1 MKIGLR
7 HKILFTNV
15 IVLFL
20 TFLIVALVL
29 IEGVDRVNMGMLI
42 NSMVNQS
49 EISVRTIKQSL
60 LTDSN
65 TDNIEGEFNLRAGDF
80 ASRLSKESGIRV
92 VIFSAQ
98 KKLLAD
104 SDNSESQDFSLS
116 EIEEAFKDGGNRA
129 YSQRE
134 VDGEKKLFF
143 AFPIIHSDKIIGG
156 VLFVNSLSDIEKNK
170 RNISILVLIAFLSG
184 TIIILIVSIIISGTI
199 TKPLKV
205 LNRSAINISKGDY
218 SNKINI
224 KTRDELGV
232 LASTFNLMMDEVANK
247 INSLDFE
254 KAKLGAVLESM
265 GEGVV
270 AYNCDNEII
279 ADNAIARSLFAQG
292 MNDWVYDT
300 VNKVRDMRKRVVV
313 EIDSNGRSLLVCA
326 TPLNHDELKNGVVL
340 IINDITELRNLQEKQ
355 KNFVTNISHELKTP
369 LTTILGYVDLLKE
382 QGEDKRIF
390 ETSIAYLESSAERL
404 KRLVDDLIDLSS
416 LKKYEFE
423 IEKRSIDIVG
433 LIKDTVG
440 QMAIKAKKFD
450 IEIETDLSHLEPM
463 MADPIRV
470 KQAVVNIL
478 DNAIKY
484 SQKGK
489 ITVKMYD
496 NAGNVRLDI
505 EDKGCGIPKDLLD
518 KIFEPFYRVDKARS
532 REIGG
537 NGLGLSIAK
546 EIVEKHNGSITF
558 TTNGNEAYKD
568 KRVYLASLNINS
580 GSQKDDTQNFE
591 AERQNAAIQLLG
603 LMREVTQDVIESSSK
618 KT

>member
-143 AFPIIHSDKIIGG
+143 AFPIIHSGKIIGG

-546 EIVEKHNGSITF
+546 EIVEKHNGSIII
-558 TTNGNEAYKD
+558 D
-568 KRVYLASLNINS
+568 
-580 GSQKDDTQNFE
+580 
-591 AERQNAAIQLLG
+591 
-603 LMREVTQDVIESSSK
+603 SK
-618 KT
+618 IGTGTKVSIILPY

>member
-1 MKIGLR
+1 VKIGLR

-143 AFPIIHSDKIIGG
+143 AFPIIHSGKIIGG

-546 EIVEKHNGSITF
+546 EIVEKHNGSIII
-558 TTNGNEAYKD
+558 D
-568 KRVYLASLNINS
+568 
-580 GSQKDDTQNFE
+580 
-591 AERQNAAIQLLG
+591 
-603 LMREVTQDVIESSSK
+603 SK
-618 KT
+618 IGTGTKVSIILPY

>member
-98 KKLLAD
+98 KRLLAD
-104 SDNSESQDFSLS
+104 SDNLESQDFSLP

-134 VDGEKKLFF
+134 VNGEKKLFF
-143 AFPIIHSDKIIGG
+143 AFPIIHSGKIIGG

-546 EIVEKHNGSITF
+546 EIVEKHNGSIII
-558 TTNGNEAYKD
+558 D
-568 KRVYLASLNINS
+568 
-580 GSQKDDTQNFE
+580 
-591 AERQNAAIQLLG
+591 
-603 LMREVTQDVIESSSK
+603 SK
-618 KT
+618 IGTGTKVSIILPY

>member
-1 MKIGLR
+1 VKIGLR
-7 HKILFTNV
+7 YKILFTNV

-65 TDNIEGEFNLRAGDF
+65 ADNVEGEFNLRAGDF

-104 SDNSESQDFSLS
+104 SDNLESQAFSLA
-116 EIEEAFKDGGNRA
+116 ELEEAFKDSGNRA

-143 AFPIIHSDKIIGG
+143 AFPIIHYGKIIGG
-156 VLFVNSLSDIEKNK
+156 VVFVNSLSDIEKNK
-170 RNISILVLIAFLSG
+170 RNISILVLIAFLAG

-218 SNKINI
+218 SSKIHI
-224 KTRDELGV
+224 KTGDELGV

-279 ADNAIARSLFAQG
+279 ADNAIARSLFTEG
-292 MNDWVYDT
+292 REDWVYGI
-300 VNKVRDMRKRVVV
+300 VNKVRDIRKRVVV
-313 EIDSNGRSLLVCA
+313 EISFNSRSLLVCA
-326 TPLNHDELKNGVVL
+326 TPLNHDELENGVVL

-355 KNFVTNISHELKTP
+355 KNFITNVSHELKTP

-390 ETSIAYLESSAERL
+390 ETSIVYLESSAERL

-416 LKKYEFE
+416 LKKFEFE
-423 IEKRSIDIVG
+423 IEKRSIDIGV

-440 QMAIKAKKFD
+440 QMALKAKKFD
-450 IEIETDLSHLEPM
+450 IEIETDLSHLEPI

-484 SQKGK
+484 SQEGK
-489 ITVKMYD
+489 ITVKLYD
-496 NAGNVRLDI
+496 DAGNVRLDI
-505 EDKGCGIPKDLLD
+505 EDKGCGIPKDLID

-537 NGLGLSIAK
+537 NGLGLSITK
-546 EIVEKHNGSITF
+546 EIVEKHNGRIIIDSII
-558 TTNGNEAYKD
+558 G
-568 KRVYLASLNINS
+568 S
-580 GSQKDDTQNFE
+580 GTKVS
-591 AERQNAAIQLLG
+591 IILPY
-603 LMREVTQDVIESSSK
+603 
-618 KT
+618 

>member
-1 MKIGLR
+1 
-7 HKILFTNV
+7 V

-143 AFPIIHSDKIIGG
+143 AFPIIHSGKIIGG

-546 EIVEKHNGSITF
+546 EIVEKHNGSIII
-558 TTNGNEAYKD
+558 D
-568 KRVYLASLNINS
+568 
-580 GSQKDDTQNFE
+580 
-591 AERQNAAIQLLG
+591 
-603 LMREVTQDVIESSSK
+603 SK
-618 KT
+618 IGTGTKVSIILPY